1 MSEYITKKTGLKMNK
16 NFIQT
21 DLQVHRKGN
30 KFIDHDRITKL
41 FNDYTKALPKGSLI
55 VMRAM
60 AIDGP
65 KTITKE
71 GKLNLKELEDYLD
84 GRTMETTKFYEI
96 SQLLITIQTPKKN
109 KK

>member
-1 MSEYITKKTGLKMNK
+1 
-16 NFIQT
+16 
-21 DLQVHRKGN
+21 
-30 KFIDHDRITKL
+30 
-41 FNDYTKALPKGSLI
+41 
-55 VMRAM
+55 MRAM

-71 GKLNLKELEDYLD
+71 GKLDLKELEDYLD
-84 GRTMETTKFYEI
+84 GRTRETTKFYEI